1 MMRFPLIFLAALA
14 IASCANAKVK
24 DTDSAPN
31 VEVSTEAARAKAL
44 QYAVKVVRE
53 YPHDPT
59 SYTQGLFFHE
69 GKLYESGGGY
79 GESMFR
85 EVDLTTGQTLR
96 RFDLKDRYFAEGAVI
111 FKGMLYMLT
120 WENGMVFLYDPDTFQ
135 YKKTCY
141 FPHEGWGLT
150 TDGKQLIASD
160 GSARIY
166 FMDAECKIKGSIDVK
181 LNGRALDNLNELEYI
196 DGRIWANVYT
206 SDMIAVINPQTGV
219 VEATVDCSGLLPDA
233 LRGPETDVLNGIA
246 QNPEDGKIFLTGK
259 RWKRLYEI
267 ELVEK

>member
-1 MMRFPLIFLAALA
+1 MLVVLALT
-14 IASCANAKVK
+14 SCAHAKVK
-24 DTDSAPN
+24 ESSPAAK
-31 VEVSTEAARAKAL
+31 VESTAEAARTKAK
-44 QYAVKVVRE
+44 QYAVKVIRE

-69 GKLYESGGGY
+69 GCLYESGGGY

-85 EVDLTTGQTLR
+85 EVDLATGEALR

-120 WENGMVFLYDPDTFQ
+120 WENGMVFLYDPQTFQ

-160 GSARIY
+160 GSSKIY
-166 FMDAECKIKGSIDVK
+166 FMDAECKIKKSINVT
-181 LNGRALDNLNELEYI
+181 LNGRTLNNLNELEYI
-196 DGRIWANVYT
+196 DGKIWANVYT
-206 SDMIAVINPQTGV
+206 SDMIVIIDPQTGV
-219 VEATVDCSGLLPDA
+219 VEATVDCTGLLPDI

-246 QNPEDGKIFLTGK
+246 QNPDNGKIYLTGK

-267 ELVEK
+267 ELTEK